1 MTLTNPDMVLF
12 DLDGT
17 LVDSVPDMAWSVDT
31 MLESIGLPV
40 CGEDKIRHWI
50 GDGLENLIKCALTN
64 AMHTEPDRF
73 LFDKALHLFLDIYA
87 ENSCRATRIYDGV
100 ESGLD
105 YLKRKKYRLGC
116 VTNKREQF
124 TCRILDTLG
133 IKDHFE
139 IVIAGDTLPRKKPH
153 PLPLLHAADFFCA
166 RPEYSLMVGDSV
178 NDIAAARAAGFRI
191 ICVSYG
197 YNHGCDIREAGPDAV
212 VDSLARLPDLL
223 TA

>member
-124 TCRILDTLG
+124 TCRILEALD
-133 IKDHFE
+133 IKNHFG
-139 IVIAGDTLPRKKPH
+139 IVISGDTLPRKKPD
-153 PLPLLHAADFFCA
+153 PLPLFHAAEFFNA
-166 RPEYSLMVGDSV
+166 KPANSLMIGDSV
-178 NDIAAARAAGFRI
+178 NDITAARAAGLHV

-197 YNHGCDIREAGPDAV
+197 YNHGRDIREAAPDAV
-212 VDSLARLPDLL
+212 IDSLAQRPILL